1 MPKKPSD
8 KDQLET
14 IIWHLE
20 RMDKRDRMRTWGSF
34 FKGLLSIIPVIAFI
48 WGAWYF
54 SQHGDEILAKI
65 AKQAAE
71 QAAEVT
77 RQGTNSL
84 FDQIK
89 NLQP

>member
-1 MPKKPSD
+1 MPKKPND

-20 RMDKRDRMRTWGSF
+20 RMDKRDRLRTWGSF
-34 FKGLLSIIPVIAFI
+34 FKGILSLIPIIAFV
-48 WGAWYF
+48 GGLWYF
-54 SQHGDEILAKI
+54 SQHGDEIMAKI
-65 AKQAAE
+65 ARQAAE

-77 RQGTNSL
+77 KQGTNSL
-84 FDQIK
+84 LDQIK